1 MATLVAPHGG
11 KLVDCY
17 LTDDELIAAKAE
29 AQELP
34 SWDLTQ
40 RQLCDIE
47 LILNG
52 GFSPLDGFLNKADYE
67 GVCKD
72 MRLADG
78 TLWPMPIT
86 LDISDDFAEKVDEGK
101 SIILRDLEGVVIAIL
116 DVESKWTADKEVN
129 RCLSHKI
136 KITVEANK
144 I

>member
-1 MATLVAPHGG
+1 MATLVAPHGD

-67 GVCKD
+67 SVCKD
-72 MRLADG
+72 MRLANG

-101 SIILRDLEGVVIAIL
+101 SIILRDLEGVVIAIFFIPF
-116 DVESKWTADKEVN
+116 KYN
-129 RCLSHKI
+129 Y
-136 KITVEANK
+136 
-144 I
+144 